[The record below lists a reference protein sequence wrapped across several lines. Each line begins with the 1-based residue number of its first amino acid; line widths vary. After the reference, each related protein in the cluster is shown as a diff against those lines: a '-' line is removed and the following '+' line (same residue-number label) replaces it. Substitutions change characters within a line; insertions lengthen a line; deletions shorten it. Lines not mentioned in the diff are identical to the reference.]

1 MSGSTIKSA
10 LRHAHEEDRNASQ
23 VAAIFGCSKRK
34 VTDEATRHG
43 IGYNLGGRAG
53 YRFTAA
59 DVERLRKAMAPRA
72 AVEGRR
78 SA

>member
-1 MSGSTIKSA
+1 MTDHTA
-10 LRHAHEEDRNASQ
+10 AQ

-43 IGYNLGGRAG
+43 VGYNLGGRGG
-53 YRFTAA
+53 YRFTDA
-59 DVERLRKAMAPRA
+59 DVEKLRKAMAPVVAPER
-72 AVEGRR
+72 RR